1 VPWAA
6 RLIPCGPSLLL
17 DGSMVYIRHEQPVDH
32 GNHTV
37 SLASLL
43 AMNSRLT
50 LLIVLGLLLVLLLL
64 SLAFWLLS

>member
-1 VPWAA
+1 MLA
-6 RLIPCGPSLLL
+6 RGDIRWG
-17 DGSMVYIRHEQPVDH
+17 GSSGNARHEQPVDH
-32 GNHTV
+32 GKHAV

>member
-1 VPWAA
+1 MVRYESSAWEHDGASEVP
-6 RLIPCGPSLLL
+6 
-17 DGSMVYIRHEQPVDH
+17 
-32 GNHTV
+32 
-37 SLASLL
+37 LASLL